1 MHGMQNWCYT
11 LFSGVL
17 FSGIVLMLTPDERYR
32 PLMRVILGGFLLIC
46 MVSWIDRVDLNI
58 SFNSDLAEMQRLETA
73 GRTEKYFSERA
84 IELSEKEI
92 EKAASQYLSD
102 YGIKRGEFEIYIKT
116 AENPD
121 GTQTAYLLLRLPQR
135 VAEHYL
141 TISRAL
147 EYRLGADVRIE
158 TYGTTEESR

>member
-1 MHGMQNWCYT
+1 MLYTVFGRIVFRHGTDAYPGRALPT
-11 LFSGVL
+11 
-17 FSGIVLMLTPDERYR
+17 IDE
-32 PLMRVILGGFLLIC
+32 G
-46 MVSWIDRVDLNI
+46 NI

-73 GRTEKYFSERA
+73 ERTEKYFSERA

>member
-32 PLMRVILGGFLLIC
+32 PLMRVIL
-46 MVSWIDRVDLNI
+46 VSWIDRVDLNI
-58 SFNSDLAEMQRLETA
+58 SFNPDLAEMRRLETA
-73 GRTEKYFSERA
+73 ERTEKYFSERA

-135 VAEHYL
+135 AAEHYL

>member
-58 SFNSDLAEMQRLETA
+58 SFNSDLAEMRRLETA
-73 GRTEKYFSERA
+73 ERTEKYFSERA

-92 EKAASQYLSD
+92 EKATEKM
-102 YGIKRGEFEIYIKT
+102 IKF
-116 AENPD
+116 
-121 GTQTAYLLLRLPQR
+121 
-135 VAEHYL
+135 
-141 TISRAL
+141 
-147 EYRLGADVRIE
+147 
-158 TYGTTEESR
+158 